1 MKIAYL
7 MYVHYVSLSIQ
18 IWMDLIENLYYLHYI
33 HNVDST
39 HDTSD
44 NILPPPSQCCFPML
58 NFEIKNTAV
67 RCSMHLLECIP
78 MIHNLQIKLENKCRI
93 FFNSFFSELIFDV

>member
-7 MYVHYVSLSIQ
+7 MYVHYVSLFIQ

-39 HDTSD
+39 HDTSA

-58 NFEIKNTAV
+58 NFEKKY
-67 RCSMHLLECIP
+67 R
-78 MIHNLQIKLENKCRI
+78 
-93 FFNSFFSELIFDV
+93 SEMFYAPYRVHPYDT

>member
-39 HDTSD
+39 HDTSA
-44 NILPPPSQCCFPML
+44 NILPPPSQCYFLIL
-58 NFEIKNTAV
+58 NFEKKKK
-67 RCSMHLLECIP
+67 R
-78 MIHNLQIKLENKCRI
+78 
-93 FFNSFFSELIFDV
+93 SEMFYAPFRVHPYDT